1 MYNQV
6 MERAD
11 SCYEYL
17 VMLLDTSSSL
27 STKFTIPVAEKV
39 LLQIALAR
47 ESDAELEELRNLQ
60 W

>member
-1 MYNQV
+1 